1 MEVDVGQQGGRSW
14 QMGRGLARM
23 DRQGFWVGRAVIAA
37 STHIGYGLQG
47 SSGPSER
54 FLQGPASAL
63 KARTNARR
71 GESVGCSIKT

>member
-1 MEVDVGQQGGRSW
+1 VGQQGGRSW
-14 QMGRGLARM
+14 QLGGSFAGM
-23 DRQGFWVGRAVIAA
+23 DRQGFRNGGAVTAA